1 MSQVATGVA
10 HLADGLSPKGNGS
23 EFPMKFSVVTISF
36 NQRQYLEEALRS
48 VLTQDYPAIEYIVV
62 DPGSTDGSREL
73 IESFA
78 SQLERVVFEPDK
90 GAADGLNNGFQ
101 HASGDIFGFLNSDD
115 VLLPGALRSVAQAF
129 AQDSDCNIV
138 MGNGFI
144 IDAQGKRIR
153 RIRAAGFT
161 LDRYFYGGATWLQ
174 QATFFRRAA
183 FEAVGGFN
191 VNNRSCWDGELLVD
205 MVRKGA
211 KVKYLNQ
218 DLALFRLHAKSI
230 TGSRRHSEM
239 MKADADRMFS
249 LSRGRRWTALDTVRA
264 YLFRI
269 ERILT
274 HPGAVESA
282 IRARMR
288 RR

>member
-1 MSQVATGVA
+1 MGDRLLPTA
-10 HLADGLSPKGNGS
+10 NGS
-23 EFPMKFSVVTISF
+23 ELPMKFSVVTISF
-36 NQRQYLEEALRS
+36 NQRQYLEEAARS

-73 IESFA
+73 IESLA
-78 SQLERVVFEPDK
+78 NRLARVVFESDQGP
-90 GAADGLNNGFQ
+90 ADGLNKGFQ

-115 VLLPGALRSVAQAF
+115 VLLPGAMRSVAQAF
-129 AQDSDCNIV
+129 AQNPECDIV

-144 IDAQGKRIR
+144 VDAQGKRIR

-183 FEAVGGFN
+183 FMAVGGFN
-191 VNNRSCWDGELLVD
+191 VKNRSCWDGELLVD
-205 MVRKGA
+205 MMRKGA
-211 KVKYLNQ
+211 KVKYLDH
-218 DLALFRLHAKSI
+218 DLALFRVHAKSI

-249 LSRGRRWTALDTVRA
+249 LSRGRSWTAWDTVRA

-288 RR
+288 RS

>member
-10 HLADGLSPKGNGS
+10 RLADGLSLKANGS

-36 NQRQYLEEALRS
+36 NQQQYLEEALRS

-73 IESFA
+73 IGSFA
-78 SQLERVVFEPDK
+78 SQLERVIFEPDK

-115 VLLPGALRSVAQAF
+115 VLLPGAMRSVAQAF
-129 AQDSDCNIV
+129 AQDSDCDIV

-191 VNNRSCWDGELLVD
+191 VSNRSCWDGELLVD

-249 LSRGRRWTALDTVRA
+249 LTRGRRWTALDTVWA

-288 RR
+288 RS

>member
-1 MSQVATGVA
+1 
-10 HLADGLSPKGNGS
+10 
-23 EFPMKFSVVTISF
+23 MKFSVVTISF

-48 VLTQDYPAIEYIVV
+48 VLSQDYPAIDYVVV

-73 IESFA
+73 IESFRDGLA
-78 SQLERVVFEPDK
+78 SVLFEPDK
-90 GAADGLNNGFQ
+90 GAADGLNKGFAQ
-101 HASGDIFGFLNSDD
+101 ASGDLFCFLNSDD
-115 VLLPGALRSVAQAF
+115 VLLPGALRAVSEVF
-129 AQDSDCNIV
+129 AQNPDCDIV
-138 MGNGFI
+138 MGNGYTV
-144 IDAQGKRIR
+144 DAHGKRIR

-174 QATFFRRAA
+174 QATFFRRKA

-191 VNNRSCWDGELLVD
+191 QQNRSCWDGELVVD
-205 MVRKGA
+205 MVRWGA

-218 DLALFRLHAKSI
+218 DLALFRIHAKSI

-239 MKADADRMFS
+239 MKGDAARMFS
-249 LSRGRRWTALDTVRA
+249 RSLGRPWTALDTVLA

-274 HPGAVESA
+274 HPGAAESA
-282 IRARMR
+282 IRARVVR
-288 RR
+288 G

>member
-1 MSQVATGVA
+1 
-10 HLADGLSPKGNGS
+10 
-23 EFPMKFSVVTISF
+23 MKFSVVTISF
-36 NQRQYLEEALRS
+36 NQRQYLEEALTS

-73 IESFA
+73 IESFRDRLA
-78 SQLERVVFEPDK
+78 HIVFEPDQ
-90 GAADGLNNGFQ
+90 GAADGLNKGFQ

-115 VLLPGALRSVAQAF
+115 VLLAGAMRRVSQAF
-129 AQDSDCNIV
+129 EQNPDCDIV

-144 IDAQGKRIR
+144 VDAHGKRIR

-174 QATFFRRAA
+174 QATFFRRSA
-183 FEAVGGFN
+183 FERVGGFN

-205 MVRKGA
+205 MVRLGA
-211 KVKYLNQ
+211 RVKYLNQ
-218 DLALFRLHAKSI
+218 DLALFRVHQKSI
-230 TGSRRHSEM
+230 TGSKRHSEM

-249 LSRGRRWTALDTVRA
+249 LSRGRRWTALDTLRVYLVR
-264 YLFRI
+264 LQ
-269 ERILT
+269 RILT

-288 RR
+288 RSQ

>member
-1 MSQVATGVA
+1 
-10 HLADGLSPKGNGS
+10 
-23 EFPMKFSVVTISF
+23 MKFSIVTVSF
-36 NQRQYLEEALRS
+36 NQRQYLEEALTS
-48 VLTQDYPAIEYIVV
+48 VLAQDYPAIEYIVV

-73 IESFA
+73 IEGFRPRLA
-78 SQLERVVFEPDK
+78 GTIFEPDQ
-90 GAADGLNNGFQ
+90 GAADGLNKGFQ
-101 HASGDIFGFLNSDD
+101 QASGDIFGFLNSDD
-115 VLLPGALRSVAQAF
+115 ALLPGAMKSVSRVFEQNP
-129 AQDSDCNIV
+129 DCDIV

-144 IDAQGKRIR
+144 VDAHGKRIR

-174 QATFFRRAA
+174 QSTFFRRAA
-183 FEAVGGFN
+183 FERVGGFN

-205 MVRKGA
+205 MVRQGA
-211 KVKYLNQ
+211 KVKYVNQ
-218 DLALFRLHAKSI
+218 DLAIFRIHAQSI

-249 LSRGRRWTALDTVRA
+249 LSRGRRWTALDTLRV
-264 YLFRI
+264 YLIRV

-282 IRARMR
+282 IRARVR
-288 RR
+288 RSQ

>member
-1 MSQVATGVA
+1 
-10 HLADGLSPKGNGS
+10 
-23 EFPMKFSVVTISF
+23 MKFSVVTISF
-36 NQRQYLEEALRS
+36 NQRQYLEEAARS

-62 DPGSTDGSREL
+62 DPGSTDGSREY
-73 IESFA
+73 IESLGNRLA
-78 SQLERVVFEPDK
+78 RVVFEPDQ
-90 GAADGLNNGFQ
+90 GPADGLNKGFQ

-115 VLLPGALRSVAQAF
+115 VLLPGAMRSVAQAF
-129 AQDSDCNIV
+129 AQNPDCDIV

-144 IDAQGKRIR
+144 VDAQGKRIR

-183 FEAVGGFN
+183 FMAVDGFN
-191 VNNRSCWDGELLVD
+191 VKNRSCWDGELLVD
-205 MVRKGA
+205 MMRKGA
-211 KVKYLNQ
+211 KVKYLNH
-218 DLALFRLHAKSI
+218 DLALFRVHAKSI

-249 LSRGRRWTALDTVRA
+249 LSCGRRWTALDTVRA

-288 RR
+288 RS